1 MLVMPY
7 LGPQL
12 DEPAVPIFI
21 LAVSLYTLAR
31 WITDLRGLAGIV
43 AISLMLLGDYLFQDS
58 RSHNF
63 SDVVFV
69 ASILLP
75 PYVLGR
81 LVRRLALQ
89 KELLEEREELV
100 KREAVR
106 DERDRIAR
114 ELHDVIAHSISA
126 MVVQTAAAEDLL
138 RTDPERATVLLR
150 SVAAAGRRALAE
162 TGRLLYLVRDDSD
175 ELGLHPPPGLADLPA
190 LVQSFRETG
199 LEVDAELAAPESLP
213 GGFDVSVYRIVQE
226 ALTNA
231 ARHGRG
237 VVRLAVGV
245 EGARLRIRC
254 ANAVAPDDAPGS
266 GLGLRGM
273 QERVEVLG
281 GTLSSGASA
290 DGFVLEVDLPL
301 VAEPVS

>member
-1 MLVMPY
+1 VLLVDY
-7 LGPQL
+7 
-12 DEPAVPIFI
+12 V
-21 LAVSLYTLAR
+21 
-31 WITDLRGLAGIV
+31 TDPH
-43 AISLMLLGDYLFQDS
+43 
-58 RSHNF
+58 SHNAT
-63 SDVVFV
+63 DVVFV
-69 ASILLP
+69 AALVLP
-75 PYVLGR
+75 PYVVGR
-81 LVRRLALQ
+81 ITRRLAVQSEQLREQ
-89 KELLEEREELV
+89 QAALTEL
-100 KREAVR
+100 AVR

-138 RTDPERATVLLR
+138 RTDPERASVLLR
-150 SVAAAGRRALAE
+150 SVAATGRRALAE

-175 ELGLHPPPGLADLPA
+175 ELGLHPAPGLADLPA

-199 LEVDAELAAPESLP
+199 LEVHAELAAPESLP

-231 ARHGRG
+231 ARHGHG

-273 QERVEVLG
+273 QERVEMLG

-290 DGFVLEVDLPL
+290 DGFVLEVELPL